1 MENNFSKR
9 LTQLMKQRK
18 ISGQKIGEAV
28 GKSQK
33 TISRYANGEID
44 PPVEM
49 KNKIYKAISD
59 LSGYENLKLL
69 ANIQKKISDKEIL
82 EALEIVN
89 LTSEKDKKYSKY
101 SIGMKQ
107 KLGIAQAI
115 M

>member
-44 PPVEM
+44 PPV
-49 KNKIYKAISD
+49 
-59 LSGYENLKLL
+59 
-69 ANIQKKISDKEIL
+69 
-82 EALEIVN
+82 
-89 LTSEKDKKYSKY
+89 
-101 SIGMKQ
+101 
-107 KLGIAQAI
+107 
-115 M
+115 